1 MDFICWWAVTVQHM
15 FSQTENANYSK
26 NDFQSSSKGSS
37 WLPYGF
43 TIKSSNHDFV
53 KKFYMI

>member
-53 KKFYMI
+53 KNFT